1 MSQEDHQRKRVKIE
15 RTEMVFSRFH
25 PTCRYHLHVIIDE
38 IYMLTVF
45 DEAITFHSVLSIE
58 R

>member
-1 MSQEDHQRKRVKIE
+1 MKIGE
-15 RTEMVFSRFH
+15 KLDLVLSLPPNYRN
-25 PTCRYHLHVIIDE
+25 YLHVIIDE

-45 DEAITFHSVLSIE
+45 DDSLKFHSVLSIE